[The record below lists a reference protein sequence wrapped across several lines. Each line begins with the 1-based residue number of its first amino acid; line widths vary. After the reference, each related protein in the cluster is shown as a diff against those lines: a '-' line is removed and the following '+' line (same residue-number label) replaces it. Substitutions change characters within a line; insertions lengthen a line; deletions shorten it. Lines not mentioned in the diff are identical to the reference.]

1 MGFIIIIH
9 SRLSISIVLYVII
22 LFVWGL
28 WLYFR
33 RGNMDGSY
41 MGALVIAEI
50 LILTQGA
57 LGGILYFNGLLPSRG
72 GMHILYGIVGA
83 LSLPAVY
90 TFTKGR
96 NDRMAVLIYTAV
108 LLFSIGIF
116 IRSIS
121 TG

>member
-1 MGFIIIIH
+1 MSLLNIIH
-9 SRLSISIVLYVII
+9 SRLSISILLYVII
-22 LFVWGL
+22 LFVWGI
-28 WLYFR
+28 WRYFR
-33 RGNMDGSY
+33 RGNIDGSY

-57 LGGILYFNGLLPSRG
+57 LGGILYFNGLLPTRG

-83 LSLPAVY
+83 LGIPAVY
-90 TFTKGR
+90 TFTRGR
-96 NDRMAVLIYTAV
+96 NDRMTVLIYAAV